1 MSEMDILFSLPKG
14 GRNVDDMGNPPDPI
28 AAQPEWKCGNEFEPY
43 HPQASHVSPDYRDGW
58 NACYKIAIDALRRE
72 RERADEARDGWYMA
86 NGVAD
91 LATKH
96 RDAAEADRD
105 RLAAECERWR
115 NVTARANPTDCAVGI
130 KQLYDNWQQSQAEV
144 ERLTREC
151 QTLRNVAV
159 TADERAEKAEVERDA
174 LRADAERYRHI
185 RPMFRAFSAHVD
197 GMHSWCATG
206 ELARMKGPTFDAA
219 IDAARKA

>member
-1 MSEMDILFSLPKG
+1 M
-14 GRNVDDMGNPPDPI
+14 
-28 AAQPEWKCGNEFEPY
+28 
-43 HPQASHVSPDYRDGW
+43 
-58 NACYKIAIDALRRE
+58 
-72 RERADEARDGWYMA
+72 
-86 NGVAD
+86 
-91 LATKH
+91 KH

-174 LRADAERYRHI
+174 LRADAERYRWLRERLTHQH
-185 RPMFRAFSAHVD
+185 RGLHFGWTLDDLLSGDDPD
-197 GMHSWCATG
+197 
-206 ELARMKGPTFDAA
+206 EA
-219 IDAARKA
+219 IDAARGKV

>member
-14 GRNVDDMGNPPDPI
+14 GRNVDDMGNPPDPIAAPECDCPIGDGVALHHFPSCATRQPPPDPI

-91 LATKH
+91 LAMKH

-105 RLAAECERWR
+105 ALRAELAEDAGGW
-115 NVTARANPTDCAVGI
+115 ARA
-130 KQLYDNWQQSQAEV
+130 
-144 ERLTREC
+144 
-151 QTLRNVAV
+151 
-159 TADERAEKAEVERDA
+159 ERAEAERDA
-174 LRADAERYRHI
+174 LQADAERYRWL
-185 RPMFRAFSAHVD
+185 RAAQSQTARNWIVINNRN
-197 GMHSWCATG
+197 MYG
-206 ELARMKGPTFDAA
+206 EHELDAA
-219 IDAARKA
+219 IDAARKV